1 MIYSNFYKQGQET
14 IYYTRFNVGPRATY
28 AKYYHQY
35 MSSLYGGA
43 NEAERMYKGYQTS
56 GMNGNCVFHIPV
68 FKRMPSTC
76 SLLNLSDARDAVH
89 FTKVTEKAKAKAKVR
104 LRSGPAN
111 TYDTLKTIPTGAT
124 FHIHG
129 GVATDNSNKAY
140 QIANPYWFYVTY
152 AGTKGYVS
160 AEMIQV
166 STSYNLKKGSTHT
179 PPTPWPTPPI
189 RSTFSAAT
197 LPWPR

>member
-1 MIYSNFYKQGQET
+1 
-14 IYYTRFNVGPRATY
+14 
-28 AKYYHQY
+28 
-35 MSSLYGGA
+35 
-43 NEAERMYKGYQTS
+43 
-56 GMNGNCVFHIPV
+56 MNGNCVFHIPV

-89 FTKVTEKAKAKAKVR
+89 FTKVTEKAKAKAEVR

-152 AGTKGYVS
+152 AGTK
-160 AEMIQV
+160 
-166 STSYNLKKGSTHT
+166 
-179 PPTPWPTPPI
+179 
-189 RSTFSAAT
+189 
-197 LPWPR
+197 